1 MDLAEG
7 KNSNNNKHEIA
18 NTSLVAVPPMIVSEL
33 SSDRVSLEEGETATL
48 ICNVTGIP
56 KPNVTW
62 YKRNSRKMDGKRE
75 SKYTG
80 ALVCFSVRRIVRG
93 ALCQRCKY
101 TTSVDIQKRAI
112 KS

>member
-7 KNSNNNKHEIA
+7 KNSNSNKHEIA

-75 SKYTG
+75 RKYTG
-80 ALVCFSVRRIVRG
+80 ALVCFQFAESYA
-93 ALCQRCKY
+93 ALYASAVSTPLRWIFKN
-101 TTSVDIQKRAI
+101 AL
-112 KS
+112 